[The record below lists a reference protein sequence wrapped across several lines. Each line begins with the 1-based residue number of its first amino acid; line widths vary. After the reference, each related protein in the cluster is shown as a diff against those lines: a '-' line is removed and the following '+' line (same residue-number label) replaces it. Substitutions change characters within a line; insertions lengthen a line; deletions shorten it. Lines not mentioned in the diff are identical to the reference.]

1 MSSDNKQKNIEA
13 IAAYLDNNSID
24 PNIIMDRKT
33 KLEVGYYVGERRV
46 FAEETKVGFNIVEE
60 DEISVYL
67 FEINDIE
74 FETAFKV
81 SEQNF
86 IYDEVLE
93 TLNITGTDS
102 KKHNEDYK
110 LVINSIYFDFS

>member
-1 MSSDNKQKNIEA
+1 MASENKQKNIEA

-24 PNIIMDRKT
+24 PNIVMDRKT
-33 KLEVGYYVGERRV
+33 KLEVGYYAGEKRI
-46 FAEETKVGFNIVEE
+46 FAEETKVGFNILDE

-81 SEQNF
+81 TEQNF
-86 IYDEVLE
+86 IYDDILE
-93 TLNITGTDS
+93 TLSITGTDS
-102 KKHNEDYK
+102 KKDNEDYK